1 MTTEEIKEILAETGR
16 MMQASQARTDQRIQD
31 LVASQDRTD
40 QQIQDLVASQDR
52 TDLRIQDLVASQD
65 RTDQRIQDL
74 VASQDRTHQQI
85 QASQDRV
92 DQQMQASQARADQQM
107 QELRDQMKETDKAVK
122 RTTQQ
127 LGELGNRLGGITE
140 GLLLPSVR
148 RILDE
153 DLGMETVINA
163 SGHRNGDSFQF
174 DAVGYTNGGKNAACV
189 VEVKSHLR
197 EEGLQQL
204 LGHLRTFGDF
214 FPEHKDKKLYGM
226 LAAIDV
232 NEDIEKR
239 VLRQGIYLVKVE
251 GDLCRLCAPER
262 PRVFN

>member
-16 MMQASQARTDQRIQD
+16 MIQASQAR
-31 LVASQDRTD
+31 
-40 QQIQDLVASQDR
+40 
-52 TDLRIQDLVASQD
+52 
-65 RTDQRIQDL
+65 
-74 VASQDRTHQQI
+74 H
-85 QASQDRV
+85 
-92 DQQMQASQARADQQM
+92 DQQM
-107 QELRDQMKETDKAVK
+107 QELRDQQARGEAQMQELRARGEAQMQELRDQTERQVQETERQVQETERQVK
-122 RTTQQ
+122 QTSKQ

-148 RILDE
+148 QLLEDE
-153 DLGMETVINA
+153 LGMDTIINA
-163 SGHRNGDSFQF
+163 SGHRNGNSFQF
-174 DAVGYTNGGKNAACV
+174 DAVGYTNGEKNAACV

-204 LGHLRTFGDF
+204 LRHLRSFGDF

-232 NEDIEKR
+232 NEDVEKR
-239 VLRQGIYLVKVE
+239 VLRQGVYLVKVE
-251 GDLCRLCAPER
+251 GDLCRLSKPER